1 MRALLASI
9 LVVFTAVPFT
19 FVSPPAA
26 QAAAFESTKFSKIQK
41 RKLFVFG
48 YFATLKCKLSLSR
61 LSGSEAEALLNK
73 EILKDENAEVLLD
86 FLNDKR
92 VIELINLL
100 VKYQYYKS
108 GDCKISEEVIEENIE
123 IFLELVG
130 LAEFVEEENPL
141 PSGKDWL
148 NRREKTGS

>member
-19 FVSPPAA
+19 FASPPAA
-26 QAAAFESTKFSKIQK
+26 QAAIFESTKFSKIQK

-48 YFATLKCKLSLSR
+48 YFATLKCNFARSR
-61 LSGSEAEALLNK
+61 VSEYEAEVLLKK
-73 EILKDENAEVLLD
+73 EIPKDENADIALD

-92 VIELINLL
+92 VNGLNNLL
-100 VKYQYYKS
+100 AKYLYENID
-108 GDCKISEEVIEENIE
+108 DCNISEEVIEENIE

-130 LAEFVEEENPL
+130 FLEEEKTL

-148 NRREKTGS
+148 NR

>member
-9 LVVFTAVPFT
+9 LVVFAIVPLT
-19 FVSPPAA
+19 FVSPLAA
-26 QAAAFESTKFSKIQK
+26 EAAAFEKTTFSKIQK

-48 YFATLKCKLSLSR
+48 YFATLKCNFARPRVSE
-61 LSGSEAEALLNK
+61 SEAEVLLKN
-73 EILKDENAEVLLD
+73 ETPKDENADIALD

-92 VIELINLL
+92 VNGLNNLL
-100 VKYQYYKS
+100 AKYLYENIE
-108 GDCKISEEVIEENIE
+108 DCNISEEVIEENIE

-130 LAEFVEEENPL
+130 FLEEEKTL

-148 NRREKTGS
+148 NR

>member
-19 FVSPPAA
+19 FASPPAA
-26 QAAAFESTKFSKIQK
+26 QAAIFESTNFSKIQK

-48 YFATLKCKLSLSR
+48 YLATLKCIFARSR
-61 LSGSEAEALLNK
+61 VPGSEAEALLKK
-73 EILKDENAEVLLD
+73 EMLKDADVSLD

-92 VIELINLL
+92 VNELNNLL
-100 VKYQYYKS
+100 AVYLYENIE
-108 GDCKISEEVIEENIE
+108 DCKASEEVIEENIE

>member
-9 LVVFTAVPFT
+9 LVVFAIVPYT

-26 QAAAFESTKFSKIQK
+26 QAAAFERTNFSKIQK

-48 YFATLKCKLSLSR
+48 YFATLKCNFARSR
-61 LSGSEAEALLNK
+61 VSGSEAEALLKK
-73 EILKDENAEVLLD
+73 EMLKDADVSLD
-86 FLNDKR
+86 FLNNKR
-92 VIELINLL
+92 VNELNNLL
-100 VKYQYYKS
+100 AVYLYENIE
-108 GDCKISEEVIEENIE
+108 DCKASEEVIEENIE

>member
-9 LVVFTAVPFT
+9 LVVFAIVPYT

-26 QAAAFESTKFSKIQK
+26 QAAAFESTKFSKTQK

-48 YFATLKCKLSLSR
+48 YLATLKCIFARSR
-61 LSGSEAEALLNK
+61 VSGSEAEALLKK
-73 EILKDENAEVLLD
+73 EMLKDADVSLD
-86 FLNDKR
+86 FLNNKR
-92 VIELINLL
+92 VNELNNLL
-100 VKYQYYKS
+100 AVYLYENIE
-108 GDCKISEEVIEENIE
+108 DCKASEEVIEENIE

-141 PSGKDWL
+141 PFGRNWL
-148 NRREKTGS
+148 KQ

>member
-9 LVVFTAVPFT
+9 LVVFAIVPYT

-26 QAAAFESTKFSKIQK
+26 QAAAFERTNFSKIQK

-48 YFATLKCKLSLSR
+48 YFATLKCNFARSR
-61 LSGSEAEALLNK
+61 VSGSEAEALLKK
-73 EILKDENAEVLLD
+73 EMLKDADVSLD
-86 FLNDKR
+86 FLNNKR
-92 VIELINLL
+92 VNELNNLL
-100 VKYQYYKS
+100 AVYLYENIE
-108 GDCKISEEVIEENIE
+108 DCNISEEVIEENIE
-123 IFLELVG
+123 IFLELIG
-130 LAEFVEEENPL
+130 LVEFLEEEKPL

>member
-9 LVVFTAVPFT
+9 LVVFAIVPLT
-19 FVSPPAA
+19 FVSPLAA
-26 QAAAFESTKFSKIQK
+26 EAAAFEKTTFSKIQK

-48 YFATLKCKLSLSR
+48 YFATLKCNFARSR
-61 LSGSEAEALLNK
+61 VSEYEAEVLLKK
-73 EILKDENAEVLLD
+73 EIPKDENADIALD

-92 VIELINLL
+92 VNGLNNLL
-100 VKYQYYKS
+100 AKYLYENIE
-108 GDCKISEEVIEENIE
+108 DCNISEEVIEENIE

-130 LAEFVEEENPL
+130 FLEEEKTL

-148 NRREKTGS
+148 NRQGDF